1 MAGDKPGATILLVDD
16 QETLL
21 AAVAKMLR
29 KKGFSVL
36 AVADGAAA
44 VDQLRLHGNGI
55 ALLILDVTLPGLS
68 SREVL
73 EQARRMR
80 PGIPVILT
88 SAFCQDVINSFAGL
102 HIDHFIRKPYR
113 LAALVDLLQSVL
125 ATTMVSH
132 QHDVFEARRDSA

>member
-1 MAGDKPGATILLVDD
+1 MLALKRPGMPGDAPGATILLVDD

-29 KKGFSVL
+29 KKGFIVL
-36 AVADGAAA
+36 TATDGAAA
-44 VDQLRLHGNGI
+44 VDQLRLYGKGI
-55 ALLILDVTLPGLS
+55 TLLILDVTLPGLS

-73 EQARRMR
+73 EQARLIR

-88 SAFCQDVINSFAGL
+88 SAFCGDVVNSFAGL

-125 ATTMVSH
+125 STT
-132 QHDVFEARRDSA
+132 

>member
-1 MAGDKPGATILLVDD
+1 MPGDRPGATILLVDD

-36 AVADGAAA
+36 AAADGAAA

-55 ALLILDVTLPGLS
+55 ALLVLDVTLPGLS

-73 EQARRMR
+73 EHARRMR

-88 SAFCQDVINSFAGL
+88 SAFCQDVIDSFAGL

-113 LAALVDLLQSVL
+113 LAALVDLLQTVL
-125 ATTMVSH
+125 STT
-132 QHDVFEARRDSA
+132 